1 MNPFARQNRQRA
13 KRLREPRAQAAAPEE
28 LRAHVDCGGRKV
40 EVLVRRQPRAKR
52 IILRLPQG
60 EARAVVSVPPGV
72 ALAEGLAFAKCRAA
86 WIARHLG
93 RRGEAVP
100 FAHGA
105 VIPFRGEEHMIVH
118 VPGRRG
124 AVWRE
129 EAAGV
134 RRLCVT
140 GAEEHLPRRLT
151 DWLKQQARQEL
162 LKSCRK
168 YAAAMG
174 TRFSRLSVR
183 DQKSRWGSCS
193 SKGAL
198 SFSWRV
204 ILAPDFVLDY
214 LAAHEVAHLLEMNHS
229 PRFWRLVAAHC
240 PHWREAE
247 AWLKEHG
254 ARLHLI
260 GAA

>member
-1 MNPFARQNRQRA
+1 MNSFSRHERRQTRRTHA
-13 KRLREPRAQAAAPEE
+13 PCPKPAAQEE
-28 LRAHVDCGGRKV
+28 LRAEIDCGGRLV
-40 EVLVRRQPRAKR
+40 AVLVRRQPRAKR
-52 IILRLPQG
+52 IVLRLPQG
-60 EARAVVSVPPGV
+60 WDGAVVSVPPGV
-72 ALAEGLAFAKCRAA
+72 PLAEGLAFAKSRAA
-86 WIARHLG
+86 WIARHLA
-93 RRGEAVP
+93 RRGDAVP
-100 FAHGA
+100 FVHGA

-124 AVWRE
+124 TVWRE

-134 RRLCVT
+134 RRLCVA
-140 GAEEHLPRRLT
+140 GAEAHLARRLT
-151 DWLKQQARQEL
+151 DWLKRQAQEAL
-162 LKSCRK
+162 MKSCRK
-168 YAAAMG
+168 YAQAMHA
-174 TRFSRLSVR
+174 RFSRLSVR

-193 SKGAL
+193 SKGTL

-214 LAAHEVAHLLEMNHS
+214 LAAHEVAHLREMNHS
-229 PRFWRLVAAHC
+229 PQFWQLVEAHC

-254 ARLHLI
+254 ARLHRI